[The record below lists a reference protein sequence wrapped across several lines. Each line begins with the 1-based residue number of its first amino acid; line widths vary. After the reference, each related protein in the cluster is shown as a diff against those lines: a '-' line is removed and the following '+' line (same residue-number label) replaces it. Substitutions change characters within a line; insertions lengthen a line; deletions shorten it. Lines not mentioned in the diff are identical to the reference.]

1 MKQWPKWFQIKY
13 YSDTMRETGHTCSV
27 TGIRDI
33 IELFD
38 WLHLRPEKIIEFR
51 IDNQPLTKQEIH
63 ELFQWIEQ
71 QRPKYEEEGELM
83 KNGKKPTK
91 KQKEAIKK
99 ARLNPD
105 NWLVVKNLTNE
116 LHIVHRTSGKQK
128 VIPA

>member
-1 MKQWPKWFQIKY
+1 MKTWPKWFRIRY
-13 YSDTMRETGHTCSV
+13 YADGMREVGHTCSV
-27 TGIRDI
+27 SSIRDVV
-33 IELFD
+33 ETFD
-38 WLHLRPEKIIEFR
+38 FLQLRPEKIIRFE
-51 IDNQPLTKQEIH
+51 IDDYPLPKQEIH
-63 ELFQWIEQ
+63 ELFMWIEQ
-71 QRPKYEEEGELM
+71 NRPKEEGEVL

-105 NWLVVKNLTNE
+105 NWLVVKNLTTE